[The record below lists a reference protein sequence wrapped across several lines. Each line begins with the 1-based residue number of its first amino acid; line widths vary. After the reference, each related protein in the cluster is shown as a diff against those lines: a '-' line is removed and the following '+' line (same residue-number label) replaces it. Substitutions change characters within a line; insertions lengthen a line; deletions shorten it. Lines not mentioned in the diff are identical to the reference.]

1 MHFLHQHSLLSAIN
15 RVQFWIYYKIKCVL
29 GTSLFLYLWNST
41 KKKGLLKKKIK
52 YGFKVPG
59 TKTGFRTLHKEIVLC
74 TWCLCIVLLLRAK
87 WLGPLSFLFWTVDW
101 SRVPWLAKLGM
112 LNDYIFMHLIVNGKG
127 KVQTGFTG
135 HWLRAKCL
143 LLMHDDHG
151 KRWVTK
157 HDGTGSCM
165 SH

>member
-1 MHFLHQHSLLSAIN
+1 M
-15 RVQFWIYYKIKCVL
+15 
-29 GTSLFLYLWNST
+29 
-41 KKKGLLKKKIK
+41 
-52 YGFKVPG
+52 
-59 TKTGFRTLHKEIVLC
+59 
-74 TWCLCIVLLLRAK
+74 
-87 WLGPLSFLFWTVDW
+87 GPLSFLFGTVDW
-101 SRVPWLAKLGM
+101 TGVPWLAKLGM